1 MSLEARILPRSREEF
16 MTALTEF
23 KKGSNDGFV
32 DVFLEQA
39 ALMCRDSMVLT
50 PPIVK
55 AGGQGM
61 SDDARMVGNAAI
73 KGDVHSVVVGQR
85 SGSVNGRRGRLFR
98 KLGSAAFM
106 NNPSKFWKLAGDNT
120 DLFAGNA
127 LYARMFNKGFGTE
140 KSFNKLKNYFKRIGQ
155 EEAGNAMNRSVIDS
169 VEGVKQV
176 HMAALKK
183 FGGRIRKNGGPGIDF
198 WQRVEAKDSV
208 LKEYIRERQKTVG
221 KVKSGWV
228 MTLNKLP
235 KPKSLG
241 GSRNNAGR
249 SQIPVWIKRH
259 QQSLG
264 YVAMSR
270 QDAENMVID
279 LVIGNR
285 IGDADFVATDADV
298 KNLVYGNRVK
308 QMPAMLEALLKARAE
323 KFNRN
328 KK

>member
-1 MSLEARILPRSREEF
+1 MSLEARIVPRSFDEF
-16 MTALTEF
+16 RAALKEF
-23 KKGSNDGFV
+23 KEGTNDGMT

-61 SDDARMVGNAAI
+61 SDDARMIGNAAI

-120 DLFAGNA
+120 DLFSGNA

-155 EEAGNAMNRSVIDS
+155 EEAGNTFNRPIIDS

-176 HMAALKK
+176 HMAALRK
-183 FGGRIRKNGGPGIDF
+183 FGGRIRKNGGPGIEF
-198 WQRVEAKDSV
+198 WQRVEAKDNV
-208 LKEYIRERQKTVG
+208 LKEYIRMRQRSVG
-221 KVKSGWV
+221 RTKAGWV
-228 MTLNKLP
+228 DTLNKLP
-235 KPKSLG
+235 KPKKLG

-249 SQIPVWIKRH
+249 SQIPAWIKRH
-259 QQSLG
+259 SQSLG
-264 YVAMSR
+264 YVAMTY
-270 QDAENMVID
+270 QDAENMVLDII
-279 LVIGNR
+279 IGNR
-285 IGDADFVATDADV
+285 LGDADFVATDANV

-308 QMPAMLEALLKARAE
+308 QMPAQLEAMLKARAE
-323 KFNRN
+323 KFNR

>member
-1 MSLEARILPRSREEF
+1 MSLEARMVPRSRDEF
-16 MTALTEF
+16 MAALAEF
-23 KKGSNDGFV
+23 HKGTNDGFV
-32 DVFLEQA
+32 DVYLEQA

-106 NNPSKFWKLAGDNT
+106 NNVSKFWKLAGENT
-120 DLFAGNA
+120 DLFSGNA
-127 LYARMFNKGFGTE
+127 LYSRMFNKGFGTE
-140 KSFNKLKNYFKRIGQ
+140 KSFNKLKNYFNRIGQ
-155 EEAGNAMNRSVIDS
+155 QEAGNALNRSVIDS
-169 VEGVKQV
+169 VSGVKQV

-183 FGGRIRKNGGPGIDF
+183 FGGRIRKNGGPGIEF
-198 WQRVEAKDSV
+198 WQRMEAKDQV
-208 LKEYIRERQKTVG
+208 LKDYIRERQKTVG
-221 KVKSGWV
+221 KVKAGWV
-228 MTLNKLP
+228 DTLNKLP
-235 KPKSLG
+235 KPKKLG

-249 SQIPVWIKRH
+249 SKIPLWIKRH
-259 QQSLG
+259 QQSTG
-264 YVAMSR
+264 YVAMTYR
-270 QDAENMVID
+270 QAEVMVLD
-279 LVIGNR
+279 LVLGNSN
-285 IGDADFVATDADV
+285 GDADYVATDADV

-308 QMPAMLEALLKARAE
+308 QMPAQLEAMLKARAE

-328 KK
+328 K